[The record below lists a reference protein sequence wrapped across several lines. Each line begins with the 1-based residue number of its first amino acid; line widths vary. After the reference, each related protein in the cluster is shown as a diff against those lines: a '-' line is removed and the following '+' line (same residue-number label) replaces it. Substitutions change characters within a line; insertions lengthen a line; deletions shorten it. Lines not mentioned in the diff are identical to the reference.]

1 MSSSSKATAR
11 GELAQLVE
19 RLVRREVRQLSAYHV
34 PDSGGLIKLD
44 AMENPYTWPPALRD
58 AWLAELRDVSLNR
71 YPDAASR
78 VLVDELRR
86 FFAIPSDYEVLLGNG
101 SDELIQMLALAVGS
115 SGTVMLGVQP
125 GFSMFRPIA
134 LATGMDFVG
143 VPLLANGFGLDVAA
157 LRQAIEQHEPRL
169 TFLACPNNPT
179 GNLFDEDDICAVIEA
194 APGLVV
200 IDEAY
205 EIFAG
210 HSFMHLLDRYP
221 NLLVMRTLSKIG
233 LAGLRLGLLIG
244 APAWLAEINKIRLP
258 YNINVLT
265 QASAAFAL
273 RHADMLREQA
283 AAICAGRERLQR
295 AMALLAGLTVFP
307 SRANF
312 ILFRV
317 PAGRARPILESI
329 KARGVLIKSLDGEG
343 GVLKDC
349 LRVTVGTPEENTA
362 FLAALTAALA
372 T

>member
-1 MSSSSKATAR
+1 MSSSSKAPAR

-34 PDSGGLIKLD
+34 PDPGGLIKLD

-58 AWLAELRDVSLNR
+58 AWLAQLRDVSLNR
-71 YPDAASR
+71 YPDAAAHA
-78 VLVDELRR
+78 LVDELRR
-86 FFAIPSDYEVLLGNG
+86 FFAIPAGYDVLLGNG
-101 SDELIQMLALAVGS
+101 SDELIQMLALAVGGN
-115 SGTVMLGVQP
+115 GTVMLGVRP

-134 LATGMDFVG
+134 LATGMEFVG
-143 VPLLANGFGLDVAA
+143 VPLRDAGFGLDVAA
-157 LRQAIEQHEPRL
+157 LRRAIEQHQPRL
-169 TFLACPNNPT
+169 IFLACPNNPT
-179 GNLFDEDDICAVIEA
+179 GNLFDEDDVCAVIEA
-194 APGLVV
+194 ASGLVV

-210 HSFMHLLDRYP
+210 HSYLHLLERYP

-273 RHADMLREQA
+273 RQADMLREQA
-283 AAICAGRERLQR
+283 AAICAERERLQR
-295 AMALLAGLTVFP
+295 EMALLPGLTVFP

-317 PAGRARPILESI
+317 PAGRARPIVAAI

-349 LRVTVGTPEENTA
+349 LRVTVGRPDENTA

-372 T
+372 L